1 MVTDFPFLMQSMAWP
16 LALLLAWF
24 LGERLYEAWRVPR
37 VTSYV
42 AVGLAGSLINL
53 PGLTDAVPG
62 LPFLANVALS
72 LVLFELGYRIN
83 PRWFRH
89 NPWVLLLGLVESG
102 LTFALVYYASTWFDL
117 PTDTRLIIA
126 ALSVSASPAGI
137 VRVANEMRSTGQVT
151 ERVLHLCAINCMV
164 AVLLLHLVAGYWHL
178 STSGDLAAAA
188 LGSIYVLVT
197 SVVAGTVLG
206 VAMPW
211 LLRRHKTSERGVT
224 VVFALS
230 VVLLTTMTFGL
241 SISPLLAAL
250 AFGIVARERRVHL
263 TNAQRG
269 FGTAGDLLS
278 VFLFVYIASLLDW
291 REVGAGL
298 ALGSLLILVRMAS
311 KVVCNMAAARLS
323 GSTER
328 KGLLTGLALTPMSV
342 FAIVLLE
349 QSRTYGFGPAGD
361 VLTVVAAMMLLLEL
375 LGPVVTQRSLM
386 AAAETHATKE

>member
-24 LGERLYEAWRVPR
+24 LGERLYEAWQVPR

-375 LGPVVTQRSLM
+375 LGPLVTQRSLM

>member
-1 MVTDFPFLMQSMAWP
+1 M
-16 LALLLAWF
+16 
-24 LGERLYEAWRVPR
+24 
-37 VTSYV
+37 
-42 AVGLAGSLINL
+42 
-53 PGLTDAVPG
+53 
-62 LPFLANVALS
+62 ANVALS

-83 PRWFRH
+83 LRWFRH
-89 NPWVLLLGLVESG
+89 NPWVLVLGLVESG
-102 LTFALVYYASTWFDL
+102 LTFALVYYASTWFEL
-117 PTDTRLIIA
+117 TGTRLIIA

-178 STSGDLAAAA
+178 STSGDFAAAA
-188 LGSIYVLVT
+188 LGSVYVLVT
-197 SVVAGTVLG
+197 SVAAGTVLG

-211 LLRRHKTSERGVT
+211 LLRRQKTSERGVT

-241 SISPLLAAL
+241 SISPPLAAL

-291 REVGAGL
+291 SEVGTGM
-298 ALGSLLILVRMAS
+298 ALGLLLILVRTAS

-328 KGLLTGLALTPMSV
+328 KGLLTGLAPTPMSV

-349 QSRTYGFGPAGD
+349 QSRTHGFGPAGE
-361 VLTVVAAMMLLLEL
+361 VLTVVAAMMMLREWRW
-375 LGPVVTQRSLM
+375 GRW
-386 AAAETHATKE
+386 

>member
-1 MVTDFPFLMQSMAWP
+1 
-16 LALLLAWF
+16 
-24 LGERLYEAWRVPR
+24 
-37 VTSYV
+37 
-42 AVGLAGSLINL
+42 
-53 PGLTDAVPG
+53 
-62 LPFLANVALS
+62 
-72 LVLFELGYRIN
+72 
-83 PRWFRH
+83 
-89 NPWVLLLGLVESG
+89 
-102 LTFALVYYASTWFDL
+102 
-117 PTDTRLIIA
+117 
-126 ALSVSASPAGI
+126 
-137 VRVANEMRSTGQVT
+137 
-151 ERVLHLCAINCMV
+151 
-164 AVLLLHLVAGYWHL
+164 
-178 STSGDLAAAA
+178 AAAA

-298 ALGSLLILVRMAS
+298 ALGSLLILVRM
-311 KVVCNMAAARLS
+311 
-323 GSTER
+323 
-328 KGLLTGLALTPMSV
+328 
-342 FAIVLLE
+342 
-349 QSRTYGFGPAGD
+349 
-361 VLTVVAAMMLLLEL
+361 
-375 LGPVVTQRSLM
+375 
-386 AAAETHATKE
+386 